1 VRIDAVNA
9 ESLAFEASVRRQQAV
24 RALEDAVQRPL
35 GSEADARA
43 AVLQIESTQRSPR

>member
-1 VRIDAVNA
+1 VNA
-9 ESLAFEASVRRQQAV
+9 ETLAFEASVRRQQAV

-43 AVLQIESTQRSPR
+43 AVLQIESTQRAPR